1 MIPPQQTAGLS
12 DDARI
17 RRTLEH
23 GRTLLGPGWR
33 CVESFDDINE
43 DAFED
48 EDEEEY
54 VLMDLGTSVDTRTL
68 QTEATYQLIGLDT
81 PIPFLKIGENVFEGR
96 ISPLIGD
103 EVVFDVVRQE
113 ESQRPHYRP
122 LLKTR
127 QRVEFRGISLVERGA
142 EREVPQPKSPKIAGT
157 LDRGMFPTRRRR
169 IPEED
174 RVKEVDEFKSK
185 AKPKDT
191 TPLRRSGRSRGA
203 VAPTVA
209 DLTADPGRGA
219 SGPSVVLTTGGPQQ
233 DENDEEMAE
242 VEEGQKEGEKAN
254 KGRGKGKE
262 KATDAEDVEMAE
274 DAEQGPEEEAEVEAD
289 ELDATPT
296 RVVRRRAGPG
306 RPRGRRAD
314 PATPRMVRAAVAVSS
329 LADLADIAY
338 AGGLGPANI
347 RLDVAPNAD
356 AELLAAV
363 AAVRRGQAWTPGTK
377 LTPAQEERLLR
388 NLPASGPGSRGGRRG
403 RGYGRG
409 RGRGRPATRRRPL
422 HSSGMGLGDDFFG
435 VGSSNSATQLDAE
448 DEYDEEEHGDDD
460 SWDGEDQDDQGED
473 QDDHDEMEVDDDVA

>member
-1 MIPPQQTAGLS
+1 MIPQQTAGLS
-12 DDARI
+12 DDAQV

-33 CVESFDDINE
+33 CVESFDDINDDVYE
-43 DAFED
+43 DD
-48 EDEEEY
+48 EEEEY

-68 QTEATYQLIGLDT
+68 QTEATYQLIGLDN

-113 ESQRPHYRP
+113 DSQRPHYRP

-127 QRVEFRGISLVERGA
+127 QRIEFRGISLVERGT
-142 EREVPQPKSPKIAGT
+142 EREVPQPKSPKIAGA

-169 IPEED
+169 IAEED
-174 RVKEVDEFKSK
+174 RVKEEDELKSK
-185 AKPKDT
+185 AKPNDAA
-191 TPLRRSGRSRGA
+191 PPRRSGRARGQI
-203 VAPTVA
+203 APTVA
-209 DLTADPGRGA
+209 DLTADPGKGS
-219 SGPSVVLTTGGPQQ
+219 SGPSIILTTSGPQQ
-233 DENDEEMAE
+233 DESDNEEMVGDEEG
-242 VEEGQKEGEKAN
+242 EEGVVKSQRK
-254 KGRGKGKE
+254 GKGKE
-262 KATDAEDVEMAE
+262 KALETEDVEMAD
-274 DAEQGPEEEAEVEAD
+274 DAAPVPEEAAEGEAGEI
-289 ELDATPT
+289 DATPT
-296 RVVRRRAGPG
+296 PVVRRRAGPG

-363 AAVRRGQAWTPGTK
+363 AAVRRGQPWTPGTK

-435 VGSSNSATQLDAE
+435 VGSSNSASMDAE
-448 DEYDEEEHGDDD
+448 DEYDGEEEHADDD
-460 SWDGEDQDDQGED
+460 YWEGEDQDDLDG
-473 QDDHDEMEVDDDVA
+473 MEVDDEVV